1 MCGGSGGGKSGGG
14 SGGAGGSEFNR
25 TESIYTRTI
34 DENLNRVR
42 SGVISKSDS
51 LKQYGSELRQA
62 QKKLKS
68 EGPNTYRQNQIAA
81 IKYAISETKKL

>member
-14 SGGAGGSEFNR
+14 GGGAGGSEFNR
-25 TESIYTRTI
+25 TESIYTRSI

-42 SGVISKSDS
+42 SGAISKSDS